1 MRPSP
6 IVLIAGAF
14 LSASGSAWA
23 QAPTSRDSVK
33 EAKPLFTYRDAV
45 LAASFTGLTVAMFP
59 VDKSI
64 ARRLQNPSV
73 QGNRFF
79 ANGATDLRLV
89 ADPGGLIVGL
99 SAYGVG
105 RVARWQNVA
114 DLGLHT
120 VEALSVA
127 GLATTVLDGLVARAR
142 PFVVGDSNSTD
153 FHFGHGFGNHN
164 RQSFPSGHAT
174 SGFAFASTF
183 TSESAR
189 WWPHATW
196 MVGPLMYGAA
206 TLSGFSRMY
215 DDRHWASDIIFG
227 AAIGTFA
234 GIKVVRY
241 NHGSHP
247 SNLIDRFFLGST
259 VAVGP
264 HGDTQVGFS
273 SPF

>member
-1 MRPSP
+1 MRPTG
-6 IVLIAGAF
+6 IVLIAAASLGV
-14 LSASGSAWA
+14 SGSVRA
-23 QAPTSRDSVK
+23 QTATSGDSVH
-33 EAKPLFTYRDAV
+33 AAPLFTYRDAA
-45 LAASFTGLTVAMFP
+45 LAAGFAGLTVAMFP
-59 VDKSI
+59 LDKSV
-64 ARRLQNPSV
+64 ARRLQNPTV
-73 QGNRFF
+73 QANRFF
-79 ANGATDLRLV
+79 TNGATDLRLV
-89 ADPGGLIVGL
+89 ADPGGLIIGV

-105 RVARWQNVA
+105 RVAGWKNVA

-127 GLATTVLDGLVARAR
+127 GLTTVILDGLVARAR

-153 FHFGHGFGNHN
+153 FHFGHGFGNHD

-174 SGFAFASTF
+174 SGFAFASTV

-196 MVGPLMYGAA
+196 IVGPLMYGAA

-215 DDRHWASDIIFG
+215 DDRHWASDIISG

-241 NHGSHP
+241 NHGHP
-247 SNLIDRFFLGST
+247 SNKIDRLFLGST
-259 VAVGP
+259 VAAGS
-264 HGDTQVGFS
+264 HGDVKAGFS
-273 SPF
+273 FPY